1 MAENTIYFQPT
12 KRKKFARSFNHVL
25 AGVLLLLLGIEN
37 LSQHGSEH
45 LIFALLSILAGA
57 AVFISFVREMRQLA
71 HTKPH
76 GVNWVDLFA
85 GIVILLEA
93 WHKYKPEKGF
103 QPATLLF
110 VVGVATFCIGLFH
123 AKLAQLARLRCDA
136 NGFFARMSPF
146 KNLQLAWQDIAA
158 VQLEAAVIR
167 ITANDRRQHKL
178 SLRSVENKNEITAFF
193 DENWRRYGAQKRQ
206 GSKLLYPDQAD

>member
-1 MAENTIYFQPT
+1 MPDNTIYFQPT

-45 LIFALLSILAGA
+45 LVFALLSIVAGA
-57 AVFISFVREMRQLA
+57 AVFIAFVREMRQPA

-76 GVNWVDLFA
+76 GVHWVDVFA
-85 GIVILLEA
+85 GVIILLEA

-110 VVGVATFCIGLFH
+110 VAGILIFCMGILH
-123 AKLAQLARLRCDA
+123 AKLAQLARLSCDA
-136 NGFFARMSPF
+136 NGFCARMSPF
-146 KNLQLAWQDIAA
+146 RKLQLLWQDIAA
-158 VQLEAAVIR
+158 VRLESAAIR
-167 ITANDRRQHKL
+167 ITTKDHRQHKFG
-178 SLRSVENKNEITAFF
+178 LRAVENRNEIRTFF
-193 DENWRRYGAQKRQ
+193 DENWRHYGGIAEPQQ
-206 GSKLLYPDQAD
+206 Q

>member
-1 MAENTIYFQPT
+1 MPDNTIYFQPT

-45 LIFALLSILAGA
+45 LVFALLSIVAGA
-57 AVFISFVREMRQLA
+57 AVFIAFVREIRQPA

-76 GVNWVDLFA
+76 GVNWVDVFA
-85 GIVILLEA
+85 GVIILLEA

-110 VVGVATFCIGLFH
+110 VAGILIFCMGILH
-123 AKLAQLARLRCDA
+123 AKLAQLARLSCDA

-146 KNLQLAWQDIAA
+146 RKLQLLWQDIAA
-158 VQLEAAVIR
+158 VQLESAAIR
-167 ITANDRRQHKL
+167 ITTKNDREHKL
-178 SLRSVENKNEITAFF
+178 SLRLVENKTAVTTFF
-193 DENWRRYGAQKRQ
+193 DDNWRRYGAIERQ
-206 GSKLLYPDQAD
+206 QQQ